1 LISED
6 FKEDL
11 DDNNLIV
18 YVFENQQSKL
28 DKEKALTPSPI
39 KERRM
44 IVDTKYDTFQRSME
58 ESKRQSQK
66 RFS

>member
-39 KERRM
+39 KQRRM
-44 IVDTKYDTFQRSME
+44 IVDTKYDTFQSGME